1 LLLRHQRALLGISAV
16 VFTLER
22 ELLPPMP
29 PASLVWRIASSM
41 PFIQVLP
48 NRASE
53 FVSGPALPITRSA
66 AFATPASASTRAA
79 AEITVTMRM
88 LMFPLHCK

>member
-1 LLLRHQRALLGISAV
+1 
-16 VFTLER
+16 
-22 ELLPPMP
+22 MP

-53 FVSGPALPITRSA
+53 FVSGPALPITMSA
-66 AFATPASASTRAA
+66 AFAAPASTVIRAA
-79 AEITVTMRM
+79 AEVKVTMRM
-88 LMFPLHCK
+88 LMFPLHCKHK